1 MDFFDVVE
9 ARASVRS
16 FVKCEVPEADVKRIL
31 DAGRRAPSG
40 YNRQPCEFIVVRSE
54 QILQELGRI
63 QGCIAQASAAI
74 AVVVDEQATK
84 FWKEDAAAAIE
95 NMLLAA
101 VALGYASLWVE
112 GYVLQNE
119 MYGKRVLNVPE
130 RLRLLAILPLGKP
143 AEAPSQATKKSL
155 EEIVHAEK
163 YGGAAQ

>member
-16 FVKCEVPEADVKRIL
+16 FVKCEVPEADMERIL

-74 AVVVDEQATK
+74 AIVGMDEGVGDAPRSPQASSGT
-84 FWKEDAAAAIE
+84 
-95 NMLLAA
+95 
-101 VALGYASLWVE
+101 LGGPPQGLRT
-112 GYVLQNE
+112 GH
-119 MYGKRVLNVPE
+119 YG
-130 RLRLLAILPLGKP
+130 
-143 AEAPSQATKKSL
+143 
-155 EEIVHAEK
+155 
-163 YGGAAQ
+163 